1 MDVRR
6 DLDTG
11 DTVIQ
16 ELAAMSRRL
25 ETSNEDSYLSAGRPS
40 NLLRT
45 SFSNAKLES
54 LYRASSLQQ
63 RRGGLEC
70 FLLSTLLYS
79 VKMIATPGQELPARG
94 LNFIFLGLSLGL
106 LAWTEHKH
114 RVHDVIWWLT
124 AHAAWHVS
132 TLQLLAQLVLKPNEV
147 TLREGLGWLL
157 LLLYLQFATMP
168 FKLTCC
174 VILAVIAAIGHIT
187 AVALLSNPSS
197 AQIPI
202 DVLVLTITLSF
213 GAMLLGVSSYSL
225 MEFQQRRAFLETRQS
240 LEVQLVIEE
249 QSAEQER
256 LLLSVLPEHVAV
268 KMRQDLGASLDT
280 QFKKIYMSRHE
291 NVSILYADIVGFT
304 AISSTYSASELVKIL
319 NELFARFDQLSERYE
334 QLRIKILGDCYY
346 CISGAPVERPDH
358 AVLCVYM
365 GLSMVDA
372 IKYVQQTTKSPVDM
386 RVGIH
391 TGAVLAGVLGQR
403 QWQFDVYSK
412 DVELANKME
421 SSGMAGRVHISN
433 ATLSFLNGEFEV
445 EPAYGEKREEALQ
458 KAGIVTYFIVRA
470 LKPFKPA
477 VTKSLASL
485 TDADI
490 PRQAMENV
498 DAPRQ
503 PMENVDGPRQTME
516 NVDRGTRRTM
526 ENVGDGRN
534 NMEDSE
540 EFRQRLREELDSKG
554 GGADLKGHA
563 HWLTLRFK
571 DAKVESAFHHAEEAF
586 SPLSLI
592 GGPLVMICAAPVWR
606 FQPWGPFTWG
616 GLGVVVLF
624 AIVLAGA
631 TCLGSAVKAMWLR
644 RALALMMTFSLGDF
658 LLLDMSNCVVIE
670 EVIPPFN
677 ASTTPS
683 TKCPYP
689 SYYSYIGVL
698 TLVAISMPTYICYL
712 GKAYL
717 MYGIAGIQC
726 FINICLLGSRL
737 DWEDHASSPF
747 DPVAFPSKYCLST
760 TLLIVATSLVIVAR
774 YSEKSRRMLYLRGR
788 EVVAQRERAADMKRR
803 NGALIYNIL
812 PPHVAAYFL
821 SRARHHDDLY
831 SQSYAEVGVLFAS
844 MPNFA
849 DFYSEESI
857 NNQGLECLR
866 FLNEVISDFDAILDQ
881 NKFKDIIKI
890 KTIGSTYMAA
900 SGIMESDDPEDAPRW
915 CHLSNLVEFALELK
929 KALSSINEQSFNHFV
944 LKMGINHGP
953 VTAGVIGAR
962 KPHYDIW
969 GNTVNVASRMESTGK
984 VGCIQVTDETRRMLE
999 PFGFGFEQRGL
1010 VFVKGKGQ
1018 LLTHYLVSKD
1028 GVSLNL
1034 DSDLPVEPTHPI
1046 IYQ

>member
-1 MDVRR
+1 
-6 DLDTG
+6 
-11 DTVIQ
+11 
-16 ELAAMSRRL
+16 MSQRL
-25 ETSNEDSYLSAGRPS
+25 QASNEDSYLTWGRPS
-40 NLLRT
+40 NLLKTR
-45 SFSNAKLES
+45 FSSARLEK

-63 RRGGLEC
+63 RRGGLTC
-70 FLLSTLLYS
+70 FLMSAILYGVYTL
-79 VKMIATPGQELPARG
+79 VTPGFELPARG
-94 LNFIFLGLSLGL
+94 VSGTFLGLSLVL
-106 LAWTEHKH
+106 L
-114 RVHDVIWWLT
+114 IWAERGTVARNTLWSLMPCVVWQLWI
-124 AHAAWHVS
+124 WH
-132 TLQLLAQLVLKPNEV
+132 LLAQLLLRSAPYLKIGANTIKVTPRDSLGWMLLLIYLLFTTLPLRLCRCTFLALVTAIMYVSFVVFISSPTLQELHMQPFDVLILTV
-147 TLREGLGWLL
+147 TL
-157 LLLYLQFATMP
+157 FAG
-168 FKLTCC
+168 
-174 VILAVIAAIGHIT
+174 AAI
-187 AVALLSNPSS
+187 
-197 AQIPI
+197 
-202 DVLVLTITLSF
+202 F
-213 GAMLLGVSSYSL
+213 GACSYCL
-225 MEFQQRRAFLETRQS
+225 AEFQQRRAFLETRQS
-240 LEVQLVIEE
+240 LEVQLLIEE

-268 KMRQDLGASLDT
+268 RMRQDFGESFNS

-358 AVLCVYM
+358 AVLCVHM

-372 IKYVQQTTKSPVDM
+372 IKYVQQTTNSPVDM

-403 QWQFDVYSK
+403 QWQYDVYSK

-421 SSGMAGRVHISN
+421 SSGRAGRVHISN

-445 EPAYGEKREEALQ
+445 EPAHGENREEALQ
-458 KAGIVTYFIVRA
+458 KAGLVTYFIVRA

-485 TDADI
+485 ADA
-490 PRQAMENV
+490 ENS
-498 DAPRQ
+498 Q
-503 PMENVDGPRQTME
+503 
-516 NVDRGTRRTM
+516 RTM
-526 ENVGDGRN
+526 ESAQGSRN
-534 NMEDSE
+534 NSREDSE
-540 EFRQRLREELDSKG
+540 EFQQRLRKKLDSRG
-554 GGADLKGHA
+554 GGTDLKVRPS
-563 HWLTLRFK
+563 WLTLRFK
-571 DAKVESAFHHAEEAF
+571 DPNVETAFHSVDEAF
-586 SPLSLI
+586 SPLSLL
-592 GGPLVMICAAPVWR
+592 GGPLVTICAAPVWR
-606 FQPWGPFTWG
+606 LQPWGPFTWG
-616 GLGVVVLF
+616 GAGVVALF
-624 AIVLAGA
+624 GVVLAGA
-631 TCLGSAVKAMWLR
+631 TCLGSAVRATWLR
-644 RALALMMTFSLGDF
+644 RTLALLMIFSLMVF
-658 LLLDMSNCVVIE
+658 LLLDMSNCAIIDEIE
-670 EVIPPFN
+670 PPAN
-677 ASTTPS
+677 TSLSWSPR
-683 TKCPYP
+683 CPYP
-689 SYYSYIGVL
+689 SYYSYVGVL
-698 TLVAISMPTYICYL
+698 ALVAISMPTYLCYL
-712 GKAYL
+712 NKACW
-717 MYGIAGIQC
+717 MYTLASAQSC
-726 FINICLLGSRL
+726 INILFLAPSLER
-737 DWEDHASSPF
+737 EDLSSTPS
-747 DPVAFPSKYCLST
+747 ALFPLKYSLSG
-760 TLLIVATSLVIVAR
+760 TLFVIATALIIVAR
-774 YSEKSRRMLYLRGR
+774 HAEKARRMLYLRGR

-821 SRARHHDDLY
+821 SSARHHDDLY

-881 NKFKDIIKI
+881 NKFKGIIKI

-900 SGIMESDDPEDAPRW
+900 SGITESVKSEDGPRW
-915 CHLSNLVEFALELK
+915 GHLCTLVEFALELK

-984 VGCIQVTDETRRMLE
+984 VGCIQVTDETRKILE

-1018 LLTHYLVSKD
+1018 LLTHYLISKD
-1028 GVSLNL
+1028 GVSLDL

>member
-1 MDVRR
+1 MLRR
-6 DLDTG
+6 
-11 DTVIQ
+11 Q
-16 ELAAMSRRL
+16 

-45 SFSNAKLES
+45 SFSSAKLET

-63 RRGGLEC
+63 RRGGLEY
-70 FLLSTLLYS
+70 FLFSAVLYGVHTLAS
-79 VKMIATPGQELPARG
+79 PGQELPARG
-94 LNFIFLGLSLGL
+94 ITAVFLGLNLGL
-106 LAWTEHKH
+106 LAWAKH
-114 RVHDVIWWLT
+114 NPRAKDALWSVIPHVAWELST
-124 AHAAWHVS
+124 AHLLS
-132 TLQLLAQLVLKPNEV
+132 QLFLKSNEV
-147 TLREGLGWLL
+147 TPRDGLGWLL
-157 LLLYLQFATMP
+157 LLLYLLFATLP
-168 FKLTCC
+168 LRLSLCTLLAFGTALTYI
-174 VILAVIAAIGHIT
+174 VSVVG
-187 AVALLSNPSS
+187 LSKAPT
-197 AQIPI
+197 QIPM
-202 DVLVLTITLSF
+202 DVLVLTVTLSV
-213 GAMLLGVSSYSL
+213 GAMLLGASCYSL
-225 MEFQQRRAFLETRQS
+225 TEFQQRRAFLETRQS

-372 IKYVQQTTKSPVDM
+372 IKYVQQTTNSPVDM

-421 SSGMAGRVHISN
+421 SSGRAGRVHISN

-445 EPAYGEKREEALQ
+445 EPAHGEDREEALQ

-485 TDADI
+485 TDA
-490 PRQAMENV
+490 E
-498 DAPRQ
+498 
-503 PMENVDGPRQTME
+503 TS
-516 NVDRGTRRTM
+516 RRTM
-526 ENVGDGRN
+526 DSSRDGRN
-534 NMEDSE
+534 NKEDSE
-540 EFRQRLREELDSKG
+540 EFRQRLRKELVSKSC
-554 GGADLKGHA
+554 GAHLKGHA
-563 HWLTLRFK
+563 YWLTLKFK

-586 SPLSLI
+586 SPLSLL
-592 GGPLVMICAAPVWR
+592 GGPLVMICAAPVWT

-616 GLGVVVLF
+616 GIGVVLLF

-631 TCLGSAVKAMWLR
+631 TCLGSSIKAMWLR
-644 RALALMMTFSLGDF
+644 RTLALLMTSSLGVF
-658 LLLDMSNCVVIE
+658 LLLDMFNCVVIE
-670 EVIPPFN
+670 ETIPPLN
-677 ASTTPS
+677 ASITLS
-683 TKCPYP
+683 TRCPYP

-717 MYGIAGIQC
+717 MYSIAGMQC

-737 DWEDHASSPF
+737 DWEDHASSPLE
-747 DPVAFPSKYCLST
+747 PSTVPAKYCLSS
-760 TLLIVATSLVIVAR
+760 TLLIVATCLVIVSR
-774 YSEKSRRMLYLRGR
+774 YAEKSRRMLYLRGR
-788 EVVAQRERAADMKRR
+788 EVAAQRERAADMKRR

-881 NKFKDIIKI
+881 YKFKDIIKI

-900 SGIMESDDPEDAPRW
+900 SGITESAESEEAPRW
-915 CHLSNLVEFALELK
+915 SHLSTLVEFALELK

-984 VGCIQVTDETRRMLE
+984 VGCIQVTDETRKILE

>member
-1 MDVRR
+1 MPDRV
-6 DLDTG
+6 
-11 DTVIQ
+11 
-16 ELAAMSRRL
+16 
-25 ETSNEDSYLSAGRPS
+25 ETLNEDSYLASGRPS

-45 SFSNAKLES
+45 SFSNAQLEKL
-54 LYRASSLQQ
+54 YQASSLQQ

-70 FLLSTLLYS
+70 FLLSATIYGLYTAA
-79 VKMIATPGQELPARG
+79 IPGSELAIRG
-94 LNFIFLGLSLGL
+94 ITAVYVGVNLGL
-106 LAWTEHKH
+106 LAWAESSSRARDVLWSIVPHVAWQLSTAELLSQLFHK
-114 RVHDVIWWLT
+114 
-124 AHAAWHVS
+124 S
-132 TLQLLAQLVLKPNEV
+132 SEV
-147 TLREGLGWLL
+147 TPRDGLGWLL
-157 LLLYLQFATMP
+157 LLLYLLFATLP
-168 FKLTCC
+168 LRLPLCYLLGLGTAATYIVSVVGLSKAPTQTPLDVLILTVTLSAGA
-174 VILAVIAAIGHIT
+174 VILGAA
-187 AVALLSNPSS
+187 N
-197 AQIPI
+197 
-202 DVLVLTITLSF
+202 
-213 GAMLLGVSSYSL
+213 YSL
-225 MEFQQRRAFLETRQS
+225 AEFQQRRAFLETRQS

-268 KMRQDLGASLDT
+268 MMRQDLGASMDT

-358 AVLCVYM
+358 AILCVHM
-365 GLSMVDA
+365 GLSMVEA
-372 IKYVQQTTKSPVDM
+372 IKYVQQTTNSPVDM

-421 SSGMAGRVHISN
+421 SSGKAGRVHISN
-433 ATLSFLNGEFEV
+433 TTLSFLNGEFEV

-458 KAGIVTYFIVRA
+458 RAGLVTYFIVRA
-470 LKPFKPA
+470 LRPFKPA

-485 TDADI
+485 ADVEASRKFI
-490 PRQAMENV
+490 ESTKRHN
-498 DAPRQ
+498 
-503 PMENVDGPRQTME
+503 
-516 NVDRGTRRTM
+516 
-526 ENVGDGRN
+526 
-534 NMEDSE
+534 EDSE
-540 EFRQRLREELDSKG
+540 EFRQRLRKELDSKG
-554 GGADLKGHA
+554 GAANLKGQA
-563 HWLTLRFK
+563 SWLTLHFK
-571 DAKVESAFHHAEEAF
+571 EASVEKGFHRGEEAF
-586 SPLSLI
+586 SPLSLL
-592 GGPLVMICAAPVWR
+592 GGPLTVLCASPVWR
-606 FQPWGPFTWG
+606 LQPWSPFTWG
-616 GLGVVVLF
+616 GAGVVALF
-624 AIVLAGA
+624 GVVLAGA
-631 TCLGSAVKAMWLR
+631 TCLGSAVRAAWLR
-644 RALALMMTFSLGDF
+644 RTLSYLMTFSLIVF
-658 LLLDMSNCVVIE
+658 LLLDMGNCAIIDEIE
-670 EVIPPFN
+670 PPVN
-677 ASTTPS
+677 SSSSHQA
-683 TKCPYP
+683 KCPYP
-689 SYYSYIGVL
+689 SYYSYVGVL
-698 TLVAISMPTYICYL
+698 ALITISMPTYLCYMR
-712 GKAYL
+712 KAFL
-717 MYGIAGIQC
+717 MYLLAGAQCCLNIMFLGHSLDREDIASTPPGPV
-726 FINICLLGSRL
+726 
-737 DWEDHASSPF
+737 PF
-747 DPVAFPSKYCLST
+747 PLKYSLS
-760 TLLIVATSLVIVAR
+760 ATILTIATALVIVAR
-774 YSEKSRRMLYLRGR
+774 YGEKARRTLYLRGR
-788 EVVAQRERAADMKRR
+788 EVAAQRERAADMKRR
-803 NGALIYNIL
+803 NGALIFNIL
-812 PPHVAAYFL
+812 PPHVATYFL

-866 FLNEVISDFDAILDQ
+866 FLNEVISDFDALLDQ
-881 NKFKDIIKI
+881 KKFKDIIKI

-900 SGIMESDDPEDAPRW
+900 SGITESADAQDEPRW
-915 CHLSNLVEFALELK
+915 THLSILVEFALELK
-929 KALSSINEQSFNHFV
+929 QALSCINEQSFNHFV

-984 VGCIQVTDETRRMLE
+984 VGCIQVTDETRKILE

-1028 GVSLNL
+1028 GVSLDL

>member
-1 MDVRR
+1 MLRS
-6 DLDTG
+6 
-11 DTVIQ
+11 Q
-16 ELAAMSRRL
+16 
-25 ETSNEDSYLSAGRPS
+25 ETSNEDSYLSSGRPS

-45 SFSNAKLES
+45 SFSSAKLET

-63 RRGGLEC
+63 RRGGLEY
-70 FLLSTLLYS
+70 FLFSALLYAAHS
-79 VKMIATPGQELPARG
+79 LITPGQELSTRSLTAV
-94 LNFIFLGLSLGL
+94 FLGLNLGL
-106 LAWTEHKH
+106 LAWAKH
-114 RVHDVIWWLT
+114 NPRAKDALWSVIPHVAWNLST
-124 AHAAWHVS
+124 A
-132 TLQLLAQLVLKPNEV
+132 QLLTQLFLKSTEV
-147 TLREGLGWLL
+147 TPRDGLGWLL
-157 LLLYLQFATMP
+157 LMLYLLFATLP
-168 FKLTCC
+168 LRLPLC
-174 VILAVIAAIGHIT
+174 VLLAIST
-187 AVALLSNPSS
+187 ALVYIISVVGLSKAP

-202 DVLVLTITLSF
+202 DVLVLTVTLSI
-213 GAMLLGVSSYSL
+213 GAMLLGASSYSL
-225 MEFQQRRAFLETRQS
+225 TEFQQRRAFLETRQS

-268 KMRQDLGASLDT
+268 MMRQDLGASLDT

-372 IKYVQQTTKSPVDM
+372 IKYVQQKTNSPVDM

-445 EPAYGEKREEALQ
+445 EPAHGEDREEALQ

-477 VTKSLASL
+477 ATKSIASL
-485 TDADI
+485 TEDA
-490 PRQAMENV
+490 
-498 DAPRQ
+498 
-503 PMENVDGPRQTME
+503 
-516 NVDRGTRRTM
+516 RRTIDAGN
-526 ENVGDGRN
+526 ERN
-534 NMEDSE
+534 NNKEDSE
-540 EFRQRLREELDSKG
+540 EFRQRLRKELDNKT
-554 GGADLKGHA
+554 GGAHLKGHA
-563 HWLTLRFK
+563 YWLTLRFK
-571 DAKVESAFHHAEEAF
+571 DSKVESAFHHAEEAF
-586 SPLSLI
+586 SPLSLL

-616 GLGVVVLF
+616 GIGIVVLF
-624 AIVLAGA
+624 AVVLAGA
-631 TCLGSAVKAMWLR
+631 TCLGSAIKAMWLR
-644 RALALMMTFSLGDF
+644 RALALMMTFSLGIF
-658 LLLDMSNCVVIE
+658 LILDMFNCVVIE
-670 EVIPPFN
+670 ETIPPLN
-677 ASTTPS
+677 ATITLSS
-683 TKCPYP
+683 RCPYP

-698 TLVAISMPTYICYL
+698 TLVATSMPTYICYL

-717 MYGIAGIQC
+717 MYGISGVQC
-726 FINICLLGSRL
+726 FINICLLNARL
-737 DWEDHASSPF
+737 DWEDYASTLEPT
-747 DPVAFPSKYCLST
+747 PLPSKYCLSA
-760 TLLIVATSLVIVAR
+760 TLLIVATCLVIVSR
-774 YSEKSRRMLYLRGR
+774 YAEKSRRMLYLRGR
-788 EVVAQRERAADMKRR
+788 EVEAQRERAADMTRR

-821 SRARHHDDLY
+821 SSARHHDDLY

-881 NKFKDIIKI
+881 TKFKDIIKI

-900 SGIMESDDPEDAPRW
+900 SGITDSEESEDAPRW
-915 CHLSNLVEFALELK
+915 GHLSTLVEFALELK

-984 VGCIQVTDETRRMLE
+984 VGCIQVTDETRRILE

>member
-1 MDVRR
+1 
-6 DLDTG
+6 
-11 DTVIQ
+11 
-16 ELAAMSRRL
+16 MSRRL
-25 ETSNEDSYLSAGRPS
+25 ETSNEDSYLNAGRPS

-45 SFSNAKLES
+45 SFSSAKLES

-70 FLLSTLLYS
+70 FLLSALLYGAHT
-79 VKMIATPGQELPARG
+79 IASPGQELAARG
-94 LNFIFLGLSLGL
+94 ITAVFLGLNLGL
-106 LAWTEHKH
+106 LAWAEHNPRAK
-114 RVHDVIWWLT
+114 DVLWSVVSYV
-124 AHAAWHVS
+124 AWHLS
-132 TLQLLAQLVLKPNEV
+132 IGQLLAQLLLKSTEV
-147 TLREGLGWLL
+147 TPRDGLGWLL
-157 LLLYLQFATMP
+157 LLLYLQLATLP
-168 FKLTCC
+168 LRLLQCTQ
-174 VILAVIAAIGHIT
+174 LASATVLVYIVAVNSVLGHSKAT
-187 AVALLSNPSS
+187 EK
-197 AQIPI
+197 IPLE
-202 DVLVLTITLSF
+202 VLVLTITLSI
-213 GAMLLGVSSYSL
+213 GAILLGGFSYSL
-225 MEFQQRRAFLETRQS
+225 TEFQQRRAFLETRQS

-346 CISGAPVERPDH
+346 CISGAPVERSDH

-445 EPAYGEKREEALQ
+445 EPAHGEDREEALQ

-485 TDADI
+485 TDAETS
-490 PRQAMENV
+490 RT
-498 DAPRQ
+498 
-503 PMENVDGPRQTME
+503 TMQ
-516 NVDRGTRRTM
+516 NA
-526 ENVGDGRN
+526 GDGRN
-534 NMEDSE
+534 NKEDSE
-540 EFRQRLREELDSKG
+540 EFRQRLKNELDSKG

-586 SPLSLI
+586 SPLSLV
-592 GGPLVMICAAPVWR
+592 GGPLVMVCAAPVWR

-616 GLGVVVLF
+616 GLGVVILF

-644 RALALMMTFSLGDF
+644 RALAMMMTFSLGYF

-670 EVIPPFN
+670 EPIPAFN
-677 ASTTPS
+677 ATITLSTR
-683 TKCPYP
+683 CPYP

-698 TLVAISMPTYICYL
+698 TLVAISMPTYVCYL

-717 MYGIAGIQC
+717 MYGIAGTQC
-726 FINICLLGSRL
+726 FINIWLLGRRL
-737 DWEDHASSPF
+737 DWEDYASSPL
-747 DPVAFPSKYCLST
+747 DPAPFPSKYCLSV

-774 YSEKSRRMLYLRGR
+774 YAEKARRMLYLRGR

-984 VGCIQVTDETRRMLE
+984 VGCIQVTDETRRILE
-999 PFGFGFEQRGL
+999 PFGFGFDKRGL

>member
-1 MDVRR
+1 
-6 DLDTG
+6 
-11 DTVIQ
+11 
-16 ELAAMSRRL
+16 
-25 ETSNEDSYLSAGRPS
+25 
-40 NLLRT
+40 
-45 SFSNAKLES
+45 
-54 LYRASSLQQ
+54 
-63 RRGGLEC
+63 
-70 FLLSTLLYS
+70 
-79 VKMIATPGQELPARG
+79 
-94 LNFIFLGLSLGL
+94 
-106 LAWTEHKH
+106 
-114 RVHDVIWWLT
+114 
-124 AHAAWHVS
+124 
-132 TLQLLAQLVLKPNEV
+132 
-147 TLREGLGWLL
+147 
-157 LLLYLQFATMP
+157 
-168 FKLTCC
+168 
-174 VILAVIAAIGHIT
+174 
-187 AVALLSNPSS
+187 
-197 AQIPI
+197 
-202 DVLVLTITLSF
+202 
-213 GAMLLGVSSYSL
+213 MLLGASSYSL
-225 MEFQQRRAFLETRQS
+225 TEFQQRRAFLETRQS

-268 KMRQDLGASLDT
+268 MMRQDLGASLDT

-372 IKYVQQTTKSPVDM
+372 IKYVQQKTNSPVDM

-445 EPAYGEKREEALQ
+445 EPAHGEDREEALQ

-477 VTKSLASL
+477 ATKSIASL
-485 TDADI
+485 TEDARKTI
-490 PRQAMENV
+490 
-498 DAPRQ
+498 DAGN
-503 PMENVDGPRQTME
+503 E
-516 NVDRGTRRTM
+516 
-526 ENVGDGRN
+526 RN
-534 NMEDSE
+534 NNKEDSE
-540 EFRQRLREELDSKG
+540 EFRQRLRKELDNKT
-554 GGADLKGHA
+554 GGAHLKGHA
-563 HWLTLRFK
+563 YWLTLRFK
-571 DAKVESAFHHAEEAF
+571 DSKVESAFHHAEEAF
-586 SPLSLI
+586 SPLSLL

-616 GLGVVVLF
+616 GIGIVVLF
-624 AIVLAGA
+624 AVVLAGA
-631 TCLGSAVKAMWLR
+631 TCLGSAIKAMWLR
-644 RALALMMTFSLGDF
+644 RALALMMTFSLGIF
-658 LLLDMSNCVVIE
+658 LILDMFNCVVIE
-670 EVIPPFN
+670 ETIPPLN
-677 ASTTPS
+677 ATITLSS
-683 TKCPYP
+683 RCPYP

-698 TLVAISMPTYICYL
+698 TLVATSMPTYICYL

-717 MYGIAGIQC
+717 MYGISGVQC
-726 FINICLLGSRL
+726 FINICLLNARL
-737 DWEDHASSPF
+737 DWEDYASTLEPT
-747 DPVAFPSKYCLST
+747 PLPSKYCLSA
-760 TLLIVATSLVIVAR
+760 TLLIVATCLVIVSR
-774 YSEKSRRMLYLRGR
+774 YAEKSRRMLYLRGR
-788 EVVAQRERAADMKRR
+788 EVEAQRERAADMTRR

-821 SRARHHDDLY
+821 SSARHHDDLY

-881 NKFKDIIKI
+881 TKFKDIIKI

-900 SGIMESDDPEDAPRW
+900 SGITDSEESEDAPRW
-915 CHLSNLVEFALELK
+915 GHLSTLVEFALELK

-984 VGCIQVTDETRRMLE
+984 VGCIQVTDETRRILE